1 MPRLTDLILSE
12 IARERY
18 QPLKPKS
25 LSRKLG
31 IPADRYAEFKQ
42 ALNELL
48 AQKRLEI
55 GKNRTV
61 QPVVPHGTVT
71 GTYRSTSGGFGFVR
85 PQPVINQPGADIFI
99 RAGHGLDAATGDLVL
114 VRITRRPHRR
124 DLGPSGEVIRVLERA
139 TRQFVGTY
147 FERQGDGLVRVDG
160 TVFAHSIGVGDAGAK
175 GGRPGDKVVIEMIR
189 FPSPEDRGEAVIT
202 EVLGPQGK
210 PGVDALSII
219 REFGLPDEF
228 PEEVL
233 AEARQ
238 VSGQFSE
245 KDLDG
250 REDFTSDLVVTID
263 PVDARDF
270 DDAVSLLQDPHTR
283 HWVLAVHIADVSH
296 FAPAGGALDREAR
309 KRATSVYL
317 PRRVLPMFPEVIS
330 NGVASLQQGKVR
342 YAVSALMDFTP
353 EGKRTSVRLARSAIC
368 VRKRLTYEQ
377 VQEML
382 DAPKKRAPGVRPEVK
397 ETLLEMQNFAAILR
411 RRRSARG
418 ALELELPEAE
428 LDYNREGRVVG
439 AHSRSHGTSHQLIEE
454 FMLAA
459 NEAVAE
465 QLYSISVPFLRRV
478 HPPPDPIKLENFA
491 EFARLL
497 GYNIHDDAD
506 RFALQNVLRNS
517 ANRREGRAI
526 HYALLR
532 SMKQAVYSPE
542 DSGHYALASEYYC
555 HFTSPIRRY
564 PDLTVHRL
572 VSRWLRSGRAATDRE
587 ELVVLGDHCSKMERR
602 AEAAERE
609 LVKVKLLQ
617 FLSDKVG
624 TQMDAI
630 VTGVADYGFFAMGL
644 KIPVEGRV
652 HSSTLTDDVYRLDQ
666 TAQALVG
673 RSSRNRFRLGDPVRV
688 EVVRVDAQR
697 RQLDFRAVRPA
708 RVPVRRLKRH

>member
-1 MPRLTDLILSE
+1 MSRLADLILSE

-18 QPLKPKS
+18 EPLKPKS

-31 IPADRYAEFKQ
+31 IPAGRYGEFKE
-42 ALNELL
+42 ALHDLL
-48 AQKRLEI
+48 AQKRIEI
-55 GKNRTV
+55 GKDHKV
-61 QPVVPHGTVT
+61 QPVQPHGTVT

-85 PQPVINQPGADIFI
+85 PQLINNQPSADIFI
-99 RAGHGLDAATGDLVL
+99 RAGHALDAVTGDLVL
-114 VRITRRPHRR
+114 VRITRKPHRR

-160 TVFAHSIGVGDAGAK
+160 TVFAHSIAVGDAGTK
-175 GGRPGDKVVIEMIR
+175 GARPRDKVVIEMIR

-210 PGVDALSII
+210 PGVDAISII

-228 PEEVL
+228 PEEAL

-238 VSGQFSE
+238 TAEQFSE
-245 KDLDG
+245 SNLDG
-250 REDFTSDLVVTID
+250 REDFTRDLVVTID

-283 HWVLAVHIADVSH
+283 HWVLAVHIADVAH
-296 FAPAGGALDREAR
+296 FAPVGGALDREAR
-309 KRATSVYL
+309 RRATSVYL

-330 NGVASLQQGKVR
+330 NGVASLQQGKMR
-342 YAVSALMDFTP
+342 YVLSALMDFTP
-353 EGKRTSVRLARSAIC
+353 EGKRTSVRLARSAIR

-377 VQEML
+377 VQQVL
-382 DAPKKRAPGVRPEVK
+382 DDPKSPTPGVRPEAK
-397 ETLLEMQNFAAILR
+397 ASLLRMGDFAAMLR
-411 RRRSARG
+411 RRRIARG
-418 ALELELPEAE
+418 ALELVLSEAE
-428 LDYNREGRVVG
+428 LDYNREGQVVG
-439 AHSRSHGTSHQLIEE
+439 AHTRTHGTSHQLIEE

-465 QLYSISVPFLRRV
+465 QLDRLSVPFLRRV
-478 HPPPDPIKLENFA
+478 HPPPDAIKLENFA

-497 GYNIHDDAD
+497 GYNVRDDAD
-506 RFALQNVLRNS
+506 RFALQKVLRDS
-517 ANRREGRAI
+517 ADRPLQRAI

-542 DSGHYALASEYYC
+542 ASGHYALASDHYC

-572 VSRWLRSGRAATDRE
+572 VSRWIRSGRAATDRE

-609 LVKVKLLQ
+609 LIKVKLLQ
-617 FLSDKVG
+617 FLSDQVG
-624 TQMDAI
+624 TQMDA
-630 VTGVADYGFFAMGL
+630 VVSGVADYGFFALGL
-644 KIPVEGRV
+644 ALPVEGRV
-652 HSSTLTDDVYRLDQ
+652 HSSTLTNDVYRLDPA
-666 TAQALVG
+666 AQALVG
-673 RSSRNRFRLGDPVRV
+673 RSSRHRFRLGDPVRV
-688 EVVRVDAQR
+688 EVVRVDVER
-697 RQLDFRAVRPA
+697 RQLDFRVVLPA
-708 RVPVRRLKRH
+708 RPPARRPRRR